1 MLIASSLLIIMF
13 YTIYYRIKVYPH
25 SKLISAMVGKSIS
38 MALEMASSFSIGLF
52 LGILLQGQLAF
63 STIGSI
69 LLSFLICITISY
81 PFGLLAC
88 FEGLFS
94 SSLMGSTMGA
104 MLGEMIPVNHTTLM
118 IVTMDIIYLLMISFI
133 VMMIHREI
141 RKKEIFQTIEFQLN
155 PFFTTILIPCLII
168 GIATIFDI
176 HHKENKSTM
185 NLQEHHTHMKMDH

>member
-88 FEGLFS
+88 FEGLFLPAS
-94 SSLMGSTMGA
+94 WVVQW
-104 MLGEMIPVNHTTLM
+104 E
-118 IVTMDIIYLLMISFI
+118 
-133 VMMIHREI
+133 R
-141 RKKEIFQTIEFQLN
+141 
-155 PFFTTILIPCLII
+155 C
-168 GIATIFDI
+168 
-176 HHKENKSTM
+176 
-185 NLQEHHTHMKMDH
+185 